1 MLVLQT
7 VQKHL
12 WIFQKHR
19 LIPGSFWS
27 FWPMSE
33 VEAEWDQVSRSH
45 WHGWERLRAAQ
56 RNWDSD
62 SFKNLELKL
71 AWYLMITS
79 IW

>member
-1 MLVLQT
+1 
-7 VQKHL
+7 
-12 WIFQKHR
+12 
-19 LIPGSFWS
+19 
-27 FWPMSE
+27 MSE